1 VFVQGPKSKLEAGK
15 PIPRR
20 RFLRRLAWASGGGA
34 LGIAGVGAY
43 ARWVE
48 PYRVEYHDVEVA
60 IEGLPPAF
68 DGFTIAH
75 VTDIHCGKFL
85 GPERVRAVFD
95 RVRERK
101 PNAVAVTGDLVCGGE
116 EAYPA
121 VLRELAAL
129 ARDLPVYVV
138 PGNHDYWQ
146 GIEHYRKGV
155 PAAGAVDLTN
165 AHRIVERNGARLV
178 IAGLDDLWEGGPDL
192 DRALAGVDRDAQPVV
207 LLMHNPDD
215 FANVR
220 GRGVAL
226 VLAGHTHGGQV
237 KPPFMT
243 PPILPVRNRK
253 YAAGLFREEGTAMY
267 VSRGVGMILKW
278 RLNCRPE
285 VAYVVLRR

>member
-1 VFVQGPKSKLEAGK
+1 MQGPESKLEAGR

-20 RFLRRLAWASGGGA
+20 RFLRRLARVAGGTGLA
-34 LGIAGVGAY
+34 AAGVGAY

-48 PYRVEYHDVEVA
+48 PYRVEYHDVEVTV
-60 IEGLPPAF
+60 EGLPPAF

-75 VTDIHCGKFL
+75 VSDIHCGMHL

-101 PNAVAVTGDLVCGGE
+101 PDAVAVTGDLVYGGE

-165 AHRIVERNGARLV
+165 SHRIVERNGARLV
-178 IAGLDDLWEGGPDL
+178 IAGLDDLWEGEPDL
-192 DRALAGVDRDAQPVV
+192 DRALASVDRDARPVV
-207 LLMHNPDD
+207 LLMHNPDGFED
-215 FANVR
+215 VR
-220 GRGVAL
+220 NKGIDL

-237 KPPFMT
+237 KPPFMA
-243 PPILPVRNRK
+243 PPYLPVRNRK
-253 YAAGLFREEGTAMY
+253 YASGLFREDGTTMY

-278 RLNCRPE
+278 RLGCRPE